1 MRQLLFTGFNA
12 FGQHEFVNS
21 PHDERAASASAVCA
35 GFSELNAHDG
45 GNSNS
50 NSKKNQCTIS
60 IAWRYTAYALD
71 RKLRLRGL
79 LETEPGDC
87 VEVEAPGEIKA
98 LAAGDSHCLVL
109 LYTGELYK
117 IQPKL
122 EATLQAIRLES
133 PPRPS
138 TATKRTIFGAAKAP
152 APPIIEHI
160 ACGTNINVA
169 ISSENAV
176 YSIPSCLHQF
186 PDRQWRVQQLECGH
200 EHALLLN
207 GNGDVYTWGN
217 GLRGQLGQMAL
228 GVEETPQL
236 IEALAGIKITGI
248 AAGGWH
254 SAAISAFGDLYTWG
268 LNCSGQLGMRVMKPG
283 GLLKEPTVYPLPQ
296 LHDLPE
302 CCCSSRENESGD
314 DEGVCE
320 PLRVFAGSR
329 HTLLLRRCGRLW
341 ASGWCIHGQLGKQL
355 CEQNFLDSFQAL
367 DGVGVDLDF
376 VNGLCGPWAT
386 LLVVTA
392 KQKKSVSS
400 ADAIS

>member
-21 PHDERAASASAVCA
+21 PHDDDCAASGSASSSA
-35 GFSELNAHDG
+35 GFSEINAHDG
-45 GNSNS
+45 GNN
-50 NSKKNQCTIS
+50 NEKNQCTIAL
-60 IAWRYTAYALD
+60 AWRYTAYAWG

-79 LETEPGDC
+79 LERERGECLD
-87 VEVEAPGEIKA
+87 VEAPGEIKA
-98 LAAGDSHCLVL
+98 LAACDSHCLVL

-122 EATLQAIRLES
+122 EATLQAIRLEN
-133 PPRPS
+133 PPRPC

-152 APPIIEHI
+152 AAPIIEHI
-160 ACGTNINVA
+160 ACGTTINVA
-169 ISSENAV
+169 VSSVNAV

-186 PDRQWRVQQLECGH
+186 PERQWRVQQLECGH

-207 GNGDVYTWGN
+207 GNGDVYIWGN
-217 GLRGQLGQMAL
+217 GLRGQLGQQTL
-228 GVEETPQL
+228 RVEETPQL
-236 IEALAGIKITGI
+236 MESLAGIKITGI

-268 LNCSGQLGMRVMKPG
+268 LNCSGQLGMRVMRPG

-296 LHDLPE
+296 LHDLPH
-302 CCCSSRENESGD
+302 CCGESGD
-314 DEGVCE
+314 EEGVCE
-320 PLRVFAGSR
+320 PLKVFAGSR

-355 CEQNFLDSFQAL
+355 CEQNFLDAFQAL
-367 DGVGVDLDF
+367 DGSRAGADLNF
-376 VNGLCGPWAT
+376 VNVICGPWAT
-386 LLVVTA
+386 LL
-392 KQKKSVSS
+392 
-400 ADAIS
+400 IS

>member
-21 PHDERAASASAVCA
+21 PHDECAASA
-35 GFSELNAHDG
+35 GFREISAHDR
-45 GNSNS
+45 GNN
-50 NSKKNQCTIS
+50 NTKNQCTIS
-60 IAWRYTAYALD
+60 FAWRYTAYALG
-71 RKLRLRGL
+71 RKLSLRGL
-79 LETEPGDC
+79 LETEPGEC

-109 LYTGELYK
+109 LCTGELYK

-122 EATLQAIRLES
+122 EATLQAIRLEN

-138 TATKRTIFGAAKAP
+138 TATKRTIFGAVKAS
-152 APPIIEHI
+152 APPSIEHI

-169 ISSENAV
+169 VNSENAV

-217 GLRGQLGQMAL
+217 GLRGQLGQVAL
-228 GVEETPQL
+228 CVEETPQL
-236 IEALAGIKITGI
+236 IESLAGIKITGI

-268 LNCSGQLGMRVMKPG
+268 LNCSGQLGMRVMKPN
-283 GLLKEPTVYPLPQ
+283 GLQKEPTVYPLPQ
-296 LHDLPE
+296 LHDLPDC
-302 CCCSSRENESGD
+302 CCCSSKESGAKD
-314 DEGVCE
+314 TDVCE
-320 PLRVFAGSR
+320 PLKVFAGSR
-329 HTLLLRRCGRLW
+329 HTLLIRRCGRLW

-355 CEQNFLDSFQAL
+355 CEQNFLDAFQAL
-367 DGVGVDLDF
+367 HRFGADPDV
-376 VNGLCGPWAT
+376 VNVLCGPWAT
-386 LLVVTA
+386 LLMVR
-392 KQKKSVSS
+392 QKESVST
-400 ADAIS
+400 DDPISSRC